1 VSHHVKRLLVH
12 RRPSTPLDSHQQ
24 RRLQSRVGNNRGVN
38 FRALSSL
45 FPLLLVA
52 LLAAACGGDSP
63 SSSTPLPSA
72 PFSQTDLVVGTGAT
86 AANGLRLTMFYT
98 LWLYD
103 PAGAESKGRQI
114 QSNVGGTP
122 FPFTLGVGGVIRG
135 WDIGVVGMR
144 VGGRRRLI
152 IPPDLGY
159 GASGSS
165 DGSIPGGA
173 TLVFDIELVSVQ

>member
-1 VSHHVKRLLVH
+1 VTVR
-12 RRPSTPLDSHQQ
+12 TP
-24 RRLQSRVGNNRGVN
+24 
-38 FRALSSL
+38 SSL
-45 FPLLLVA
+45 LAFLA
-52 LLAAACGGDSP
+52 IASLAAACGGDSP

-72 PFSQTDLVVGTGAT
+72 PFSQTDLVVGTGDT
-86 AANGLRLTMFYT
+86 AINGRNLTVFYT

-103 PAGAESKGRQI
+103 PAGAESKGRQVET
-114 QSNVGGTP
+114 NVGGAP
-122 FPFTLGVGGVIRG
+122 HPFTLGVGRVIRG
-135 WDIGVVGMR
+135 WDVGVVGMR

-165 DGSIPGGA
+165 DGRIPGGA